1 MKKYR
6 RVYLVLAVLAQFRR
20 AGRRE
25 KIPHTKGKGGNNVNT
40 AKTEAT
46 KTHATQ
52 PDSREIRL
60 PSLALTIIVA
70 AVLVVSG
77 CSLLGGGPVRD
88 ADIVYVSP
96 TGRDGARGDD
106 PSAPLK
112 SLAVAVDAVADG
124 GTIKMAAGF
133 YSVSETAFVRKDVT
147 IEGGLTGYFS
157 GPAYDAADVYGSR
170 DQLSTLSMRDAYG
183 QIIHVYGGNADQ
195 PRQITVSGVGFRDAF
210 SNSHGAAMGAPGW
223 TDLRLENCLFDNN
236 TSYGKAGALYVGNGG
251 SVSAA
256 NCHFEYNNGAW
267 SPAAVE
273 ISLSSAVFTNCTF
286 SRNSARLDSSS
297 NAYVVSLY
305 SDGDHTVSFQ
315 DCAFEANKGVPLY
328 LSGTATKIDLG
339 GNVGFA
345 PPLTEISAVFTGWTT
360 GVSQATTVVEGPTI
374 DGDESTTVM
383 ENSDGSI
390 SITSVVNTSTGE
402 GTYTYEF
409 TDYTYEDYTY
419 NGTLTATVS
428 GMPSAPK
435 FEYDGTMDVTGG
447 EVETIDYDYTYENS
461 AFSGTITVNDDYV
474 YDLNADLGL

>member
-1 MKKYR
+1 M
-6 RVYLVLAVLAQFRR
+6 
-20 AGRRE
+20 
-25 KIPHTKGKGGNNVNT
+25 PHTKGKGENNVNT

-60 PSLALTIIVA
+60 PSLALAVIVA
-70 AVLVVSG
+70 AALVVSG

-106 PSAPLK
+106 PRAPLK

-124 GTIKMAAGF
+124 GTIKMAEGWYA
-133 YSVSETAFVRKDVT
+133 VSETAFVTKDVT
-147 IEGGLTGYFS
+147 IEGGLTEDFS
-157 GPAYDAADVYGSR
+157 GPAYDTADVYGSR
-170 DQLSTLSMRDAYG
+170 GQLSRLSMRDAYG
-183 QIIHVYGGNADQ
+183 RIIHVYAPNPDQ
-195 PRQITVSGVGFRDAF
+195 PLRQVSISGLELRQAF
-210 SNSHGAAMGAPGW
+210 FNSNGAAMG
-223 TDLRLENCLFDNN
+223 TDGRTALQLENCVFSGN
-236 TSYGKAGALYVGNGG
+236 TSNGRAGALYVGKGG

-256 NCHFEYNNGAW
+256 NCYFEYNNGAW
-267 SPAAVE
+267 SPSAVE
-273 ISLSSAVFTNCTF
+273 VFESSAVFTNSTF
-286 SRNSARLDSSS
+286 TNNNARLDSAA
-297 NAYVVSLY
+297 NAYVVSL
-305 SDGDHTVSFQ
+305 SSEGDHTVSFQ
-315 DCAFEANKGVPLY
+315 DCTFEANWGVPLY

-345 PPLTEISAVFTGWTT
+345 PPLTEVTAVFTGWTT

-409 TDYTYEDYTY
+409 TDYTYESYTY

-447 EVETIDYDYTYENS
+447 DVETIEYDYTYENS
-461 AFSGTITVNDDYV
+461 AFSGTITVNDEYV
-474 YDLNADLGL
+474 YDLNDDLGL